1 VADDSSRAYA
11 AGLTM
16 LARRELSE
24 AQVRSRLERKA
35 YDEDEIEA
43 AVTRL
48 KRERALDDRRTALA
62 CARTEVRV
70 KQRGRLRIQ
79 RQIES
84 LGIARRV
91 AREAVN
97 EVFADLDERHLLEQ
111 ALEKRLRRGS
121 IADAAAA
128 NRVRR
133 YLLVQGFDPSEIAA
147 ALRKRSTHARVADED

>member
-35 YDEDEIEA
+35 YDKGEIDE
-43 AVTRL
+43 AVARL
-48 KRERALDDRRTALA
+48 KRERAIDDRRTALA

-70 KQRGRLRIQ
+70 KQRGRLRVQ
-79 RQIES
+79 RQVEA
-84 LGIARRV
+84 LGIARTV

-97 EVFADLDERHLLEQ
+97 EVFGELDEGHVLEQ
-111 ALEKRLRRGS
+111 ALDKRLRRGS
-121 IADAAAA
+121 LADRAAAD
-128 NRVRR
+128 RIRR
-133 YLLVQGFDPSEIAA
+133 YLLVQGFDPGHIAA
-147 ALRKRSTHARVADED
+147 ALRTRTKHARVADDD